1 MSDEHV
7 ESSSP
12 QMQQQDMNKII
23 REFIPDLFN
32 TFPELKDDV
41 HEGIIDILQ
50 EDYETGSVKSLQD
63 HVKERLPKHFFDIL
77 YQNDEVFSNGE
88 NNCEF
93 IPGIDF
99 AKLWKEDISDNT
111 RSVIWKYLQLL
122 LFSVV
127 NDIEDTDAFGDTAKL
142 FEAIDAN
149 EFKSKLEETM
159 SSMETFFEDMSGVE
173 DGGDGESKKR
183 DISGVL
189 PNAEEMHNH
198 INSMLGGKLGELAQE
213 IAEETAT
220 ELGIDLESVDNNENK
235 QAMDSVFKKLL
246 RNPQKLMGLVDK
258 IGKKLKNKVESGE
271 LKQSELMEEAM
282 TMMQKMKDMP
292 GMGNIKQMMSKMGV
306 NPGSLGK
313 MNMGAM
319 TSALQQNISQSK
331 TRERLQAKLAQ
342 RKAAAANSSQS
353 TGVLTVNDN
362 NEKVFTTGELVEKS
376 TRGDK
381 PRPKKNKKKRK
392 AKNKK

>member
-1 MSDEHV
+1 M
-7 ESSSP
+7 
-12 QMQQQDMNKII
+12 
-23 REFIPDLFN
+23 
-32 TFPELKDDV
+32 
-41 HEGIIDILQ
+41 
-50 EDYETGSVKSLQD
+50 
-63 HVKERLPKHFFDIL
+63 
-77 YQNDEVFSNGE
+77 
-88 NNCEF
+88 
-93 IPGIDF
+93 
-99 AKLWKEDISDNT
+99 
-111 RSVIWKYLQLL
+111 KYLQLL

-173 DGGDGESKKR
+173 GGGDGESKKR

-342 RKAAAANSSQS
+342 RKAAAAATSSQN

-376 TRGDK
+376 TRVINHA
-381 PRPKKNKKKRK
+381 PRKTEK
-392 AKNKK
+392 AQSKE

>member
-1 MSDEHV
+1 M
-7 ESSSP
+7 
-12 QMQQQDMNKII
+12 
-23 REFIPDLFN
+23 
-32 TFPELKDDV
+32 
-41 HEGIIDILQ
+41 
-50 EDYETGSVKSLQD
+50 
-63 HVKERLPKHFFDIL
+63 KERLPKHFFDIL

-173 DGGDGESKKR
+173 GGGDGEGKKR